1 MVLAQSGL
9 EPALGTLAERS
20 PIPVRLHV
28 AVTGRL
34 PSEVEATAYY
44 LVSEAL
50 TNAARHSG
58 ASLAKVDVS
67 LLEGGLCVEVVDDG
81 RGGARPEAGTGLQ
94 GLADRLAA
102 LGAELHVDSP
112 ADGRGTRIRTVLPCG

>member
-20 PIPVRLHV
+20 ALPVRLHV
-28 AVTGRL
+28 AVAGRL
-34 PSEVEATAYY
+34 PGTVEATAYY
-44 LVSEAL
+44 VVSEAL

-58 ASLAKVDVS
+58 ASVVRVDVTS
-67 LLEGGLCVEVVDDG
+67 VEGGLRLEVTDDG
-81 RGGARPEAGTGLQ
+81 RGGARAGSGSGLQ

-102 LGAELHVDSP
+102 LGAELRVESP
-112 ADGRGTRIRTVLPCG
+112 PGGGGTRLSTVLPCG